1 MEEGRLQA
9 MRSSSEKGGEEVM
22 PDPTSL
28 TVKTHGWLVQTVTA
42 QNIID
47 TSTWTTFTTNLRF
60 AWGLQQ
66 KIELQGIAMQGKV
79 LYPQGFAIQETHP
92 PEGFNHRKS
101 IFKILEQGQPAAWT
115 FGMPWGIEIHD
126 LWMTVPFTEE
136 NFQKFAGFFANEQLG
151 PAFLRPAMGSS
162 TGYIPYKDF
171 EQIVAARSRIFM
183 GDNLGLSSAEIADI
197 DASVREQ
204 PARRVHDVTWG
215 SGEPIASQDLYH
227 VRICITRCG
236 VDATG
241 ASPEEY
247 TFKDLAS
254 DQPWYCWVPPSI
266 QPMLAISD
274 KPSFLAR
281 MTMERRSK
289 AV

>member
-9 MRSSSEKGGEEVM
+9 MRGSSEKGGEEVM

-28 TVKTHGWLVQTVTA
+28 TVKTHGWLAQTVTY
-42 QNIID
+42 QNIVD
-47 TSTWTTFTTNLRF
+47 TSTWTTFTANYRF

-66 KIELQGIAMQGKV
+66 KIELQGIAMKGEV

-101 IFKILEQGQPAAWT
+101 IFQGSPAAAH

-136 NFQKFAGFFANEQLG
+136 NFQKFAGYYSNEQLG

-162 TGYIPYKDF
+162 TGYTPYKDF
-171 EQIVAARSRIFM
+171 EQVVAARSRIFM
-183 GDNLGLSSAEIADI
+183 GDNLGLTSAEIADI
-197 DASVREQ
+197 EPAVREQ

-236 VDATG
+236 VNVTGGADPTEFVLWDADA
-241 ASPEEY
+241 AS
-247 TFKDLAS
+247 
-254 DQPWYCWVPPSI
+254 PWYCWVPPSI
-266 QPMLAISD
+266 QPMLAIAD
-274 KPSFLAR
+274 KPSFLSR